1 VGLAGQTPQNA
12 AKYLCYFSRIDNF
25 NKKISCWHD
34 VCTTHNQ
41 KDHISGS
48 GRIDMKTTI
57 KALMVVLATTGTV
70 WAASGA
76 ESEGNGLLV
85 SMFLA
90 FGALI
95 IVFQLLPGLML
106 FGAMIKGLFIRT
118 EKKIATG
125 TSGNEAA

>member
-1 VGLAGQTPQNA
+1 
-12 AKYLCYFSRIDNF
+12 
-25 NKKISCWHD
+25 
-34 VCTTHNQ
+34 
-41 KDHISGS
+41 
-48 GRIDMKTTI
+48 MKTTI

>member
-1 VGLAGQTPQNA
+1 
-12 AKYLCYFSRIDNF
+12 
-25 NKKISCWHD
+25 
-34 VCTTHNQ
+34 
-41 KDHISGS
+41 
-48 GRIDMKTTI
+48 MKTTM
-57 KALMVVLATTGTV
+57 KALMVALATAGTV

-106 FGAMIKGLFIRT
+106 FGAMIKGLFIRA